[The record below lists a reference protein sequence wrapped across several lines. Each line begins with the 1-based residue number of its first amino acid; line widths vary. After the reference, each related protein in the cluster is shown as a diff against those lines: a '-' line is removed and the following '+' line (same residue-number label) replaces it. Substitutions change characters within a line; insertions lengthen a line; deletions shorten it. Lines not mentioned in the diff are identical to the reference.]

1 MPYIPF
7 FSSFCQPDVF
17 LAIVHLQ
24 DTQFKLE
31 AGGMKVACLHGELSK
46 MQRQQILAQFID
58 GRFRALVHAADG
70 WVHSWHVRHQIVA
83 CCPLMILI
91 LRVCCC

>member
-7 FSSFCQPDVF
+7 FSSFCQPDVVV
-17 LAIVHLQ
+17 AIVHLQ

-58 GRFRALVHAADG
+58 GRFRALVLLVDEC
-70 WVHSWHVRHQIVA
+70 VH
-83 CCPLMILI
+83 L
-91 LRVCCC
+91 